1 MGEGVTD
8 FLTGNSKV
16 LQKEKAS
23 FALLGAKWN
32 NSVNTGSFNWNVN
45 NVSGNRNR
53 NISRQLVNAKI
64 IMCKHLCPT
73 SW

>member
-1 MGEGVTD
+1 MGEDVTD
-8 FLTGNSKV
+8 FLTGNSKA
-16 LQKEKAS
+16 LQKRKAS
-23 FALLGAKWN
+23 FVLLGAKWN
-32 NSVNTGSFNWNVN
+32 NRLNTGSFYWNVN

>member
-1 MGEGVTD
+1 MGEDVTD
-8 FLTGNSKV
+8 FLTGNSKA
-16 LQKEKAS
+16 LQKRKAS
-23 FALLGAKWN
+23 FVLLGARWD
-32 NSVNTGSFNWNVN
+32 SRLYAGGFYWDVHD
-45 NVSGNRNR
+45 VSGGRNR